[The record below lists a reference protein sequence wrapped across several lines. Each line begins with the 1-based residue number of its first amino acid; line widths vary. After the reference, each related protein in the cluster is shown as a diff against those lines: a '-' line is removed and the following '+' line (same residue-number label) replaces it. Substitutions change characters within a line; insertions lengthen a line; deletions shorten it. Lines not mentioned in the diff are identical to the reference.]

1 MFCGATFRAPVL
13 KERLQI
19 ERTAQTGS
27 VCIFIIDRIAS
38 SPAEFRGCVKV
49 EVAVLGSCP

>member
-27 VCIFIIDRIAS
+27 VCIFITDRIAS